1 MLTSSTDNFTFE
13 STSTGTG
20 YYHEHYDVTMDSNF
34 STTSES
40 LEELELEQVT
50 QYMESSNE
58 TENWQFSNETEA
70 LSAG

>member
-20 YYHEHYDVTMDSNF
+20 YYNEHYDVTMDSNF